1 VPPLRIVFCGTPA
14 FAVPAL
20 RELIARP
27 EFKIEGV
34 VTQPDRPRGR
44 GGEIFASPVKA
55 EALAAEIPVY
65 QPAKIRSD
73 EAFDYFARVAPD
85 VVVIIAYGQIIPAR
99 LIAMPRLGWIN
110 LHGSLLPK
118 YRGAAPIHWAIAQ
131 GETRTG
137 LTTMSI
143 DAGLDTGPTLLRWET
158 AIGADETAPELY
170 ARMAEAGGP
179 LMVSTLRGLADGS
192 ITPMAQDGTL
202 ATFAPPLK
210 KENGRIDWGLPAGVI
225 YSRMRGFQPW
235 PGAFTLFRGKSCA
248 LWGRPA
254 ASDWFRTIGATV
266 GAGPAPTSGT
276 QTARLRPA
284 PTDEARTIVPGT
296 IRVRDG
302 ELFVMCGDGSALR
315 LELVQMEGRKRVAA
329 REFVNGARIVDG
341 ERFGS

>member
-1 VPPLRIVFCGTPA
+1 MPPLRIVFCGTPA

-44 GGEIFASPVKA
+44 GGEISFSPVKA
-55 EALAAEIPVY
+55 EALAAGIPVY
-65 QPAKIRSD
+65 QPAKIRGE
-73 EAFDYFARVAPD
+73 EAFEYFARVAPD

-99 LIAMPRLGWIN
+99 LIALPRLGWVN

-118 YRGAAPIHWAIAQ
+118 YRGAAPIHWAIAK
-131 GETRTG
+131 GETQTG

-158 AIGADETAPELY
+158 AIGPDETAPELY

-179 LMVSTLRGLADGS
+179 LMVSSLRGLADGT
-192 ITPMAQDGTL
+192 ITPVAQDGTK
-202 ATFAPPLK
+202 ATLAPPLK
-210 KENGRIDWGLPAGVI
+210 KEDARIDWGLPAGVI
-225 YSRMRGFQPW
+225 YNRMRGFQPW
-235 PGAFTLFRGKSCA
+235 PGAFTLFRGKLCGIWGKPSVGASA
-248 LWGRPA
+248 L
-254 ASDWFRTIGATV
+254 IGATV
-266 GAGPAPTSGT
+266 GAG
-276 QTARLRPA
+276 LRPA
-284 PTDEARTIVPGT
+284 PTAERDARAMVPGT
-296 IRVRDG
+296 IRVADG
-302 ELFVMCGDGSALR
+302 DVLVACGEGSVLR
-315 LELVQMEGRKRVAA
+315 LESVQMEGRKRVAT